1 MDKKKNEKWEIVGV
15 QLLFIIGLVG
25 CIFCIFNEINK
36 QKEFENST
44 DIRSVSAVITQAK
57 EDKESSRIIKYD
69 LNQSY
74 EVEGETYKG
83 RGTVYHRVKIGD
95 EDTITVYRTSKG
107 KYKIEPIDSPI
118 EILIAT
124 IGAVLCIFILVA
136 MTVGRILEKRDKEKN
151 EELDNKG
158 KKSKRK
164 Q

>member
-1 MDKKKNEKWEIVGV
+1 MDEKKSEKREIVGV
-15 QLLFIIGLVG
+15 YLLFIIGVVG

-44 DIRSVSAVITQAK
+44 DIRRVSAVITQAK
-57 EDKESSRIIKYD
+57 KDEEARMIKYD
-69 LNQSY
+69 VHYSY

-83 RGTVYHRVKIGD
+83 RGTVYHRVAIGD

-124 IGAVLCIFILVA
+124 IGAVLCIFMLVA
-136 MTVGRILEKRDKEKN
+136 MTVGRILEKRDKGKN
-151 EELDNKG
+151 EEPNNKG
-158 KKSKRK
+158 KKSKK
-164 Q
+164 K

>member
-1 MDKKKNEKWEIVGV
+1 M
-15 QLLFIIGLVG
+15 VG

-69 LNQSY
+69 VNYSY

-83 RGTVYHRVKIGD
+83 IGD

-124 IGAVLCIFILVA
+124 IGSVLCIFILVA

-151 EELDNKG
+151 EESDNKG

-164 Q
+164 

>member
-1 MDKKKNEKWEIVGV
+1 M
-15 QLLFIIGLVG
+15 LG
-25 CIFCIFNEINK
+25 CIFGIFNEINK

-44 DIRSVSAVITQAK
+44 DIRRVSAVITQAK
-57 EDKESSRIIKYD
+57 EDKESRMIKYD
-69 LNQSY
+69 VNYSY

-124 IGAVLCIFILVA
+124 IGAVLCTFILVA
-136 MTVGRILEKRDKEKN
+136 MTVGRILEKRDKGKN
-151 EELDNKG
+151 EEPNNKW
-158 KKSKRK
+158 KKSKK
-164 Q
+164 K

>member
-15 QLLFIIGLVG
+15 YLLFIIGLVG

-69 LNQSY
+69 VNYSY
-74 EVEGETYKG
+74 EVEGETYK
-83 RGTVYHRVKIGD
+83 
-95 EDTITVYRTSKG
+95 
-107 KYKIEPIDSPI
+107 EPIDSPI

-151 EELDNKG
+151 EESDNKG

-164 Q
+164 

>member
-15 QLLFIIGLVG
+15 YLLFIIGVVG

-44 DIRSVSAVITQAK
+44 DIRRVSAVITQAK

-69 LNQSY
+69 VNYSY

-136 MTVGRILEKRDKEKN
+136 MTVGRILEKRDKGKN
-151 EELDNKG
+151 RIIKG
-158 KKSKRK
+158 RSQRKNSK
-164 Q
+164 

>member
-15 QLLFIIGLVG
+15 YLLFIIGLVG

-69 LNQSY
+69 VNYSY
-74 EVEGETYKG
+74 EVEGKTYKG
-83 RGTVYHRVKIGD
+83 RGNVYHRVKIGD

-151 EELDNKG
+151 EESDNKG

-164 Q
+164 